1 VTRGLG
7 IVLGLALAGCAA
19 AAPVRDPLSAEQH
32 NDLGVL
38 YFGRGEPARAVAEFE
53 RAVTLRPGWA
63 RALVNLGDAR
73 LAAGD
78 VKAAIVAYERAV
90 AVAPDDPGAANNLA
104 WALLQD
110 PTRWPEAEPVIDG
123 ALARRPEPRGY
134 YLDTLGVLRLRQ
146 GRDQDALDLFRE
158 ALAAGALDLGTSRA
172 LVLDHAAD
180 AHARLGDPAAAARCR
195 TLAERERSAPRS
207 AGASG
212 SGGIPPVGEGGTVC

>member
-1 VTRGLG
+1 MTRGLG
-7 IVLGLALAGCAA
+7 LVLGLALAGCAA
-19 AAPVRDPLSAEQH
+19 AAPARDPLSAEQH

-38 YFGRGEPARAVAEFE
+38 YFGRGEPARAVTEFE

-78 VKAAIVAYERAV
+78 VKAAIAAYERAV
-90 AVAPDDPGAANNLA
+90 AVAPDDPAAANNLA

-110 PTRWPEAEPVIDG
+110 PTRWPEAEPIIDA

-146 GRDQDALDLFRE
+146 GRDRDALDLFRE
-158 ALAAGALDLGTSRA
+158 ALADGALELGASRA

-180 AHARLGDPAAAARCR
+180 AHARLGDLAAAARCR
-195 TLAERERSAPRS
+195 ALAERERLAPRS
-207 AGASG
+207 AGVSG
-212 SGGIPPVGEGGTVC
+212 SAGIPPVGEGGTVC